1 MDTDPEPE
9 PLDLAHRLPRD
20 AYHHLAYTLHRSL
33 PRSASDT
40 PDDLARRDH
49 AAIAR
54 ITSLLPANA
63 AEASLAAQ
71 YVATDAHALDCMDLA
86 QQPGLDPVMA
96 AKCRAQSLGM
106 ARQSL
111 SALRLLLRLQSLR
124 RIMEADPAAA
134 DRAAWTEHCA
144 TGLMALGLPGSPAM
158 PPPPEPAEPEPA
170 LEPELEPGPDASP
183 EALLATAAEEYAV
196 IYPRRAAL
204 IRRAGR
210 LPDKVSFGPP
220 DEDMVRALLDSR
232 SPEMLALDHEYADTV
247 LA

>member
-1 MDTDPEPE
+1 MDTDTDPEP
-9 PLDLAHRLPRD
+9 LDFAHRLPRD
-20 AYHHLAYTLHRSL
+20 AYHHLVFTMRRSL

-40 PDDLARRDH
+40 PEDLARRDH
-49 AAIAR
+49 AAIAQVAC
-54 ITSLLPANA
+54 LLPANA
-63 AEASLAAQ
+63 AEAALAAQ
-71 YVATDAHALDCMDLA
+71 FVATNAHSLACMDHA
-86 QQPGLDPVMA
+86 QAPGLDPLQAMQS
-96 AKCRAQSLGM
+96 RAQSLSM

-111 SALRLLLRLQSLR
+111 SAMRMLLRLQTAR
-124 RIMEADPAAA
+124 RAMEADPAAA

-220 DEDMVRALLDSR
+220 DEDMVRALLASR

>member
-1 MDTDPEPE
+1 MDTDLEPE

-71 YVATDAHALDCMDLA
+71 YVATDAHAMDCMDLA

-144 TGLMALGLPGSPAM
+144 AGLMAQALPGAPRPAM
-158 PPPPEPAEPEPA
+158 PPPPLPAEPEP
-170 LEPELEPGPDASP
+170 EPDPVP
-183 EALLATAAEEYAV
+183 EAAAEDLLAAAAEEYAV

-220 DEDMVRALLDSR
+220 DQDMVRALLAGR
-232 SPEMLALDHEYADTV
+232 SAALLALDREYADAV